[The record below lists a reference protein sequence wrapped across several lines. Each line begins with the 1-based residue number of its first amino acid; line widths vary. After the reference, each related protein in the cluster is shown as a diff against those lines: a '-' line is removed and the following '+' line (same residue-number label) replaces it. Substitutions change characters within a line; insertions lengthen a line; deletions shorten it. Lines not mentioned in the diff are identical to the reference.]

1 MGCTLAWWGLERGRR
16 CWEAEPGPGQG
27 ARELRLQRHQ
37 AQQIPA
43 RSRRVT
49 TLLGKGFV

>member
-1 MGCTLAWWGLERGRR
+1 MAWWGLERGRK
-16 CWEAEPGPGQG
+16 CWGVEPGLGQG

-43 RSRRVT
+43 RIRRVP